1 MLYLG
6 IFLVLALV
14 FGRQL
19 ISTLL
24 EVIQTLLKGCFYIVF
39 VMVLLFTLLAA
50 MLGQG
55 L

>member
-1 MLYLG
+1 
-6 IFLVLALV
+6 LV

-24 EVIQTLLKGCFYIVF
+24 EMLQSLVKGCFFIIF

>member
-6 IFLVLALV
+6 IFLFLAFV

-24 EVIQTLLKGCFYIVF
+24 EMLQTLVKSCFYIVF
-39 VMVLLFTLLAA
+39 VMILLFTLLAA
-50 MLGQG
+50 MLG
-55 L
+55 